1 MAPLVT
7 PYYTAHY
14 QAAPPLVRGVVLR
27 PMSAAE
33 FTEACEMLLAQA
45 QHHGCPFWLLDGCAD
60 DFTRPLD
67 VYEWLTDEFL
77 PRVRQALGRV
87 PCLAFIAR
95 PEFWQALQARN
106 YAASNAGQVSAVFR
120 ANWFTTEADA
130 LAWLQQFRPVLG
142 EAQP

>member
-1 MAPLVT
+1 
-7 PYYTAHY
+7 
-14 QAAPPLVRGVVLR
+14 
-27 PMSAAE
+27 
-33 FTEACEMLLAQA
+33 MLLAQA
-45 QHHGCPFWLLDGCAD
+45 QRHGCPFWLLDGRAD
-60 DFTRPLD
+60 DFSRPLD

-87 PCLAFIAR
+87 PCLAFIAQ

-106 YAASNAGQVSAVFR
+106 YAALNSVPVSAVFR

-142 EAQP
+142 EA